1 MRLLSE
7 NPEIS
12 TREIA
17 DEVGVSNGKAYYCVT
32 ALIEKG
38 LVKVQN
44 FSKSE
49 KKAAYLYQLTPRGI
63 REKALLTATFLERKR
78 QEFEDLKAEIARLEG
93 YPGEDFF
100 WWHIETMLTQR
111 AGRRCATGAVLRA
124 AGPFHQLRKA
134 AVVRQPGDSGVV
146 HLPLV
151 NEGATGVHD
160 DQTVVDG
167 QRITCHTLAITH
179 SILGVERCC
188 SN

>member
-63 REKALLTATFLERKR
+63 REKALMTATFLERKR
-78 QEFEDLKAEIARLEG
+78 QELEDLKAEITRLER
-93 YPGEDFF
+93 D
-100 WWHIETMLTQR
+100 L
-111 AGRRCATGAVLRA
+111 
-124 AGPFHQLRKA
+124 
-134 AVVRQPGDSGVV
+134 GDVQDAS
-146 HLPLV
+146 
-151 NEGATGVHD
+151 
-160 DQTVVDG
+160 
-167 QRITCHTLAITH
+167 
-179 SILGVERCC
+179 